1 LTTGEGL
8 IGKQEFENM
17 IKENKVEKT
26 TSGKRPIIYQVWEL
40 LKRNAATKEAM
51 AENLDVGEN
60 TVTNAINHL
69 KQRKNLDIDRYF
81 NKDDGKFY
89 YFLKGKL

>member
-1 LTTGEGL
+1 M

-17 IKENKVEKT
+17 VEEGKVKKS
-26 TSGKRPIIYQVWEL
+26 TSGKKPIIYQVWDL
-40 LKRNAATKEAM
+40 LKRNAVTKKTM

-60 TVTNAINHL
+60 TITNAINHL
-69 KQRKNLDIDRYF
+69 KQRKNLNIERYF

-89 YFLKGKL
+89 YYLAGTLG